1 MKVGDKV
8 YLVKYVLSEGIEA
21 ETVNHCY
28 ADCVYLGG
36 RRYTPYR
43 PGIDVAA
50 TWPEAVQLAE
60 QLRQKK
66 LKSLRRQIE
75 KLERIEFTKPQAD

>member
-1 MKVGDKV
+1 MKSGDKV
-8 YLVKYVLSEGIEA
+8 YFVKYALSTGISLEQVSRGA
-21 ETVNHCY
+21 GNYVFLRGYYHAYE
-28 ADCVYLGG
+28 
-36 RRYTPYR
+36 
-43 PGIDVAA
+43 PGLDVAA

-66 LKSLRRQIE
+66 LKSLRKQLE

>member
-1 MKVGDKV
+1 MKAGDKV
-8 YLVKYVLSEGIEA
+8 YFVKYALSTGISL
-21 ETVNHCY
+21 ETIKES
-28 ADCVYLGG
+28 GG
-36 RRYTPYR
+36 DYVFLHGYYHAYR
-43 PGIDVAA
+43 PGRDVGA

-66 LKSLRRQIE
+66 LKSLRKQIE